1 MSVMRGVL
9 LRASTSPWLRKSA
22 SRYAFVRRGVERFMP
37 GEELKDALAA
47 AQDLQRQGL
56 ETVFTHL
63 GENIT
68 VEKEAIEVTRHYLDV
83 LDQIRTFKLPAEIS
97 VKLTQLGL
105 DLSPELCHTK
115 LTQLVEHAGAA
126 SVVWIDMESSPYVD
140 VTLELFRRARAIHDN
155 VGVCLQAY
163 LYRTE
168 TDLAALLPLGPAIRL
183 VKGAYREPASIAYA
197 RKKDVDENYF
207 ALACELFNAKIQHGK
222 GRIALATHDRRLL
235 RRLLEYAASKKLGR
249 GDFEFQMLYGIQ
261 RAEQLRL
268 AAEGYRTRVL
278 ISYGSYWFP
287 WFMRRLAERPANL
300 TFVARQMFSG

>member
-1 MSVMRGVL
+1 MGVTRGVL
-9 LRASTSPWLRKSA
+9 LRASTSPWLRAHA

-37 GEELKDALAA
+37 GEDLKDALAA
-47 AQDLQRQGL
+47 ARELQQKGL
-56 ETVFTHL
+56 ETIFTHL
-63 GENIT
+63 GENVT
-68 VEKEAIEVTRHYLDV
+68 VREEAERVTRHYLEV
-83 LDQIRTFKLPAEIS
+83 LDQIRAVKLPTEIS

-105 DLSPELCHTK
+105 DFSTDLCFAN
-115 LTQLVEHAGAA
+115 LTRLVEHAGVA
-126 SVVWIDMESSPYVD
+126 SIVWIDMESSSYVD
-140 VTLELFRRARAIHDN
+140 ATLDVFRRARASYEN
-155 VGVCLQAY
+155 VGVCLQSY

-168 TDLAALLPLGPAIRL
+168 TDLASLLPLGPAIRL
-183 VKGAYREPASIAYA
+183 VKGAYREPAHIAYV
-197 RKKDVDENYF
+197 RKKDVDDNYF
-207 ALACELFNAKIQHGK
+207 ALASELFAARIQHGK

-235 RRLLEYAASKKLGR
+235 RRLTEYAALKKLGR

-300 TFVARQMFSG
+300 GFVARQLFSS